1 MPDFFK
7 KINWKIVLGVGLGAG
22 LVFFLAKDFLFRKP
36 VVEPLYEEPAP
47 ISASVKKPALKS
59 AAVPSPLALKGEAK
73 IAVVLDDWG
82 NNYSVLKL
90 AKDLK
95 RPVTLAILPNLPHSR
110 RIAEEAYQNKM
121 GVMLHMPMQATN
133 PNQPAEPQTI
143 TTELPER
150 DVLRYLNEAVD
161 SIPHVQGV
169 NNHQGSAATSDTR
182 IMRIVLKRLKERGL
196 FFVDSHVIATSVA
209 SRIARETGIPFA
221 KRHVFIDN
229 VATVPAVKQELL
241 KAKDLALKKGEIVV
255 IGHDK
260 KATLQALLETA
271 PEIERSGVR
280 FVLVRDL
287 VKVQKA

>member
-1 MPDFFK
+1 
-7 KINWKIVLGVGLGAG
+7 
-22 LVFFLAKDFLFRKP
+22 
-36 VVEPLYEEPAP
+36 
-47 ISASVKKPALKS
+47 
-59 AAVPSPLALKGEAK
+59 AVPLPQQAK
-73 IAVVLDDWG
+73 MAVVLDDWG

-110 RIAEEAYQNKM
+110 RIAEEAYQSKL
-121 GVMLHMPMQATN
+121 GVMLHMPMQATS
-133 PNQPAEPQTI
+133 PNQPKEPHTI
-143 TTELPER
+143 TTELSEKA
-150 DVLRYLNEAVD
+150 VLQYLDQAVD
-161 SIPHVQGV
+161 SIPHIEGV
-169 NNHQGSAATSDTR
+169 NNHQGSAATSDAR
-182 IMRIVLKRLKERGL
+182 IMKIVLKRLKERGL

-209 SRIARETGIPFA
+209 ARIAKETGIRFA

-229 VATVPAVKQELL
+229 VATVPAVKAELL

-280 FVLVRDL
+280 FVLVREL